1 MSKALFISE
10 NTLIENS
17 VISENVSYTQ
27 IRPTIVKV
35 QEMHI
40 QPAVGSALYAELVTQ
55 VIAGT
60 LSANN
65 TTLMQTYIQ
74 PAIIQWMYF
83 ELPMVLSFKYMN
95 KGMDRRTST
104 ESNPM
109 SVDEVFKL
117 MDKVKNDAE
126 WYTERITRYL
136 KENHASYPLFDNPP
150 TAIDAIYPNGSSY
163 ETGMALG
170 RRGRFRDPIDF
181 PEKRFYPF

>member
-17 VISENVSYTQ
+17 VIAENVSYTQ
-27 IRPTIVKV
+27 IRPTLVKV

-40 QPAVGSALYAELVTQ
+40 QPAVGSALYDELVAQ

-83 ELPMVLSFKYMN
+83 ELPTVLAFKYMN
-95 KGMDRRTST
+95 KGMDRRSST
-104 ESNPM
+104 ESQAM
-109 SVDEVFKL
+109 SESEITRLINKSRD
-117 MDKVKNDAE
+117 DAE

-136 KENHASYPLFDNPP
+136 QENHTLFPLFDNPP
-150 TAIDAIYPNGSSY
+150 TAIDTIYPANSSY
-163 ETGMALG
+163 QTGMVLG
-170 RRGRFRDPIDF
+170 RRGRYRDPLDY
-181 PEKRFYPF
+181 PENRRNYF

>member
-27 IRPTIVKV
+27 LRPTIIKV

-40 QPAVGSALYAELVTQ
+40 QPTVGSPLYNQLVTQ
-55 VIAGT
+55 VVAGS

-83 ELPMVLSFKYMN
+83 ELPMVLAFKFMN
-95 KGMDRRTST
+95 KGMDRRNST
-104 ESNPM
+104 ESTSM
-109 SVDEVFKL
+109 GDSELTRL
-117 MDKVKNDAE
+117 MNKSKDDAQ

-136 KENHASYPLFDNPP
+136 QENHTSFPLFDNP
-150 TAIDAIYPNGSSY
+150 TVAIDTIYPANSAY
-163 ETGMALG
+163 QTGMVLG
-170 RRGRFRDPIDF
+170 RRGRYRDPLDY
-181 PEKRFYPF
+181 PENRRNYF

>member
-17 VISENVSYTQ
+17 VIGENVSYTQ
-27 IRPTIVKV
+27 LRPTIVKV

-83 ELPMVLSFKYMN
+83 ELPMVLAFKFMN
-95 KGMDRRTST
+95 KGMDRRSST
-104 ESNPM
+104 ESTAKPPNCSCTTTLPSRSDWSRNAWKHPTVRACFSPPRSQRQLG
-109 SVDEVFKL
+109 SVQVL
-117 MDKVKNDAE
+117 SNAHRL
-126 WYTERITRYL
+126 TLATRSCL
-136 KENHASYPLFDNPP
+136 E
-150 TAIDAIYPNGSSY
+150 
-163 ETGMALG
+163 
-170 RRGRFRDPIDF
+170 
-181 PEKRFYPF
+181 